1 MINKK
6 AKPSYGWCNEDVL
19 LYRVFKNKLSGFY
32 LEIGSFDA
40 TAGSITKVFSD
51 MGWCGVNVEP
61 NPILAENIRKQR
73 PRDITVEYGVS
84 NIKGQLDF
92 FEIVDELTLSTFSIE
107 QAEALKKQ
115 GKKINVRKIA
125 TMTLEDI
132 CDLHVKSKEIDF
144 LVIDVEGYEFEVIKS
159 GNWNKWRPTV
169 LIIESTEPLSNKLV
183 HQNWEPII
191 LGSDYSFAFFDGFN
205 RFYVRNENKEMLP
218 LLSYPANKLDDLV
231 YYEVLDAFDKASKY
245 SYFSRITIRIA
256 LCLQFGINLLKRFF
270 YSARK

>member
-6 AKPSYGWCNEDVL
+6 GKPSYGWCNEDVL

-73 PRDITVEYGVS
+73 PRDITVECGVS
-84 NIKGQLDF
+84 NIKGQSDF
-92 FEIVDELTLSTFSIE
+92 FEIVDELTLSTFSLE

-115 GKKINVRKIA
+115 GKIINVRKIL

-132 CDLHVKSKEIDF
+132 CDLYVKEKEIDF

-159 GNWNKWRPTV
+159 GNWNKWRPTI
-169 LIIESTEPLSNKLV
+169 LIIEATEPLSNTLV

-191 LGSDYSFAFFDGFN
+191 LEADYSFAFFDGFN
-205 RFYVRNENKEMLP
+205 RYYVKNERKELMLM
-218 LLSYPANKLDDLV
+218 LSYPANHLDELV
-231 YYEVLDAFDKASKY
+231 YYEVLEAFDKSAKFNR
-245 SYFSRITIRIA
+245 FSIISIRAATIMQFFIDAIKKTTRI
-256 LCLQFGINLLKRFF
+256 LGK
-270 YSARK
+270 